1 MTGCKSHPI
10 LEFNFAIATSELAMN
25 CHSRFRRKMRRVTM
39 FINERSARRHQ
50 RDCDVS
56 ATFSCR
62 SSQIR
67 HSPIEPVKM
76 QSPSSITAHWSVVS
90 LLICSGN
97 SKSPAKHRGCGACPT
112 RDRWSVTFSR
122 LLPGVSDQQPNG
134 PEGAAHDSFLTPF
147 PGCRLTRGRPGRCLG
162 LTCHG
167 PSGRNTN
174 NVGLSGGK
182 HSAAPVGHGLNSFS
196 LIDQE
201 RNSKNPISKAGH

>member
-1 MTGCKSHPI
+1 
-10 LEFNFAIATSELAMN
+10 
-25 CHSRFRRKMRRVTM
+25 
-39 FINERSARRHQ
+39 
-50 RDCDVS
+50 
-56 ATFSCR
+56 
-62 SSQIR
+62 
-67 HSPIEPVKM
+67 
-76 QSPSSITAHWSVVS
+76 
-90 LLICSGN
+90 LICSGN

-122 LLPGVSDQQPNG
+122 LLPGFSDQQPNG

-167 PSGRNTN
+167 PSGHNTN

-201 RNSKNPISKAGH
+201 RNSKNPISKAGHCKISVIRRRMDFQSVRKMTDRKSILHFTSPHIISGLFLTRCRSQEQ